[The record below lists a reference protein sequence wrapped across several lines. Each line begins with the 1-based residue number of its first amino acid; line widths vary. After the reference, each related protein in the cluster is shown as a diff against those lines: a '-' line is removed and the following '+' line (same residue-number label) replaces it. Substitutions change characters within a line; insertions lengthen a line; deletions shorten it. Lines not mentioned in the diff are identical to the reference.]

1 MSKHK
6 DQHDEQSLEEN
17 FFATQTP
24 SSRTK
29 ATIISDYFPQ
39 YCRIIMKPK
48 PQKVIRYLD
57 LFAGP
62 GKYDD
67 GNWSTPLLL
76 AHACAKDGVLRK
88 VVHLLFN
95 DMAYAKELEVNFL
108 EHFPSGTFTNEPR
121 FGSEIVGQSEKITDY
136 LSRAEA
142 AKNERPTLLFIDP
155 WGYKG
160 IDTLILTKFLSNWG
174 NELFLFVNTKRI
186 NAAIDNDKFDNL
198 MNTLFPTTIGHLRK
212 DKKYGAT
219 VTERVKLIIDNL
231 ALEFQKGVK
240 VKLYSCAF
248 RFQEEDN
255 TGTSHFIVHFT
266 KHKRGYELI
275 KQIYYDYDNIGAT
288 LINGVYTFDAKR
300 LGDSGNSSLD
310 FGDQNIQILAKELKE
325 RYARKVL
332 TARALFDQHNHG
344 TQWCATHYSLALR
357 ALVEQGKLKSSFTDN
372 VKHKVAVTITEHCKL
387 EFV

>member
-1 MSKHK
+1 MNNSE
-6 DQHDEQSLEEN
+6 DQKEQKLEEN

-76 AHACAKDGVLRK
+76 AKQCASDIDLRK

-95 DMAYAKELEVNFL
+95 DMNYSQALETNFL
-108 EHFPSGTFTNEPR
+108 QEFPSGTFVYEPR
-121 FGSEIVGQSEKITDY
+121 FGSQTVGESEKITEF
-136 LSRAEA
+136 LSRQEGK
-142 AKNERPTLLFIDP
+142 KNEKPTLLFVDP

-160 IDTLILTKFLSNWG
+160 IDTLVLTKFLNNWG

-186 NAAIDNDKFDNL
+186 NAAIDNGKFDDL
-198 MNTLFPTTIGHLRK
+198 MNTLFPTTIDSLRH
-212 DKKYGAT
+212 DKKYKAT
-219 VTERVKLIIDNL
+219 VTERVRLIIDNL
-231 ALEFQKGVK
+231 ASEFQKGVK
-240 VKLYSCAF
+240 VPLYTCAF

-255 TGTSHFIVHFT
+255 IGTSHFIVHFT

-288 LINGVYTFDAKR
+288 LINGVYTFDTKKM
-300 LGDSGNSSLD
+300 GDSANASLD
-310 FGDQNIQILAKELKE
+310 FGDQNIQILATQLTSGYTG
-325 RYARKVL
+325 RVITARK
-332 TARALFDQHNHG
+332 LFEEHNPG
-344 TQWCATHYSLALR
+344 TKWCATHYSLALKH
-357 ALVEQGKLKSSFTDN
+357 LVEKGRLKSSFTDN
-372 VKHKVAVTITEHCKL
+372 VKHRVSVNITEHCKL
-387 EFV
+387 EFS